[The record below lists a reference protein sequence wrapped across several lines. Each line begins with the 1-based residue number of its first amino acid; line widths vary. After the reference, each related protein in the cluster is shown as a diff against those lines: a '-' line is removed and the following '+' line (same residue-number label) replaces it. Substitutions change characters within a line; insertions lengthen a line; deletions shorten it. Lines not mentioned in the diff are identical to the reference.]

1 MATPSILV
9 VGAGELGTAVATAL
23 AKHPHRRRGKIGVLR
38 RAETQRSADSAK
50 QAETARLSAL
60 GAVHETGDFVS
71 SSVAELAD
79 VFRRYDVVVQ
89 CGGFGLPAGTQLR
102 VTEAAL
108 RAGVPRFFPWQFG
121 VDYPTIGLGSAHE
134 LFDEM
139 LEVRTRL
146 RGQTA
151 TQWTIVSTGLF
162 MSFLFVPS
170 FGVVQLDKRVVRA
183 LGSWE
188 NRVTVTTPED
198 IGTMVAEAA
207 YVPGDT
213 VNSVVFV
220 AGETIS
226 YGRLADLLDSVS
238 EAKFDRKLWDIG
250 YLSSELQSEPNDLML
265 KYRNIFGAGVG
276 VAWDVDKTLNHQRG
290 IAMTSLEEY
299 VRENRDPK
307 SRRSRVDP

>member
-1 MATPSILV
+1 MAAPSVLV

-23 AKHPHRRRGKIGVLR
+23 AKHPHRRGGKIGVLR
-38 RAETQRSADSAK
+38 RAETQRSSDPAK
-50 QAETARLSAL
+50 QAETARLSTL

-71 SSVAELAD
+71 SPVAALAD

-102 VTEAAL
+102 VTDAAL
-108 RAGVPRFFPWQFG
+108 RASVTRFFPWQFG

-139 LEVRTRL
+139 LEVRKRL
-146 RGQTA
+146 REQTA

-162 MSFLFVPS
+162 MSFLFVPG
-170 FGVVQLDKRVVRA
+170 FGVVELDKRVVRA

-188 NRVTVTTPED
+188 NRVTVTTPQD
-198 IGTMVAEAA
+198 IGVMVAEAV

-226 YGRLADLLDSVS
+226 YGKLASLLDEVS
-238 EAKFDRKLWDIG
+238 EAKFERELWDMG
-250 YLSSELQSEPNDLML
+250 YLSAQLQSEPNGLML

-276 VAWDVDKTLNHQRG
+276 VAWDVEKTLNYQRG

-299 VRENRDPK
+299 VKENRGLLK
-307 SRRSRVDP
+307 